1 MPSGS
6 TTGLL
11 APTMLPNPD
20 TLPPV
25 ITLPTPSSYVSPV
38 SGSPV
43 GAIAGAL
50 VGVMVVVVGALAVVL
65 LVVLVLR
72 KRQRKSSHK
81 VDIQERTVDNPIY
94 AGSVSHVHGV

>member
-1 MPSGS
+1 
-6 TTGLL
+6 
-11 APTMLPNPD
+11 MLPNPD

-25 ITLPTPSSYVSPV
+25 ITLPTPSSDVSPV
-38 SGSPV
+38 SGSPA

-50 VGVMVVVVGALAVVL
+50 VGVMVVVVGTLAVVL

-81 VDIQERTVDNPIY
+81 VDTQERTVDNPIY
-94 AGSVSHVHGV
+94 AGIVFHMYTGYGYCELLVCKYM